1 MSQPISVLLCALGG
15 EGGGVLADW
24 LVAAAH
30 HAGYP
35 VQATSVPGVAQR
47 TGATTYYLEVFPA
60 HISTL
65 NGQRPVFGLN
75 PLPGRLDLLVSSELL
90 ETARQISNGMVSA
103 DRTFVISANNRT
115 LTTFEKMPMGDGRM
129 DDAALLELLTQHSRT
144 RNVLDMATLT
154 REAGTVV
161 SAVMLGCIAASG
173 VLPMQKEDFEA
184 AIRDGNEKDD
194 THLNAS
200 QRASLRGFELAWSAL
215 KSQQAQLSY
224 VNAVL
229 SPASDTA
236 SQKVSA
242 PASNVSSDQT
252 PTLPAPIAA
261 LFPTTTHEVLAL
273 GIARLV
279 DYQNQAYADLYVQR
293 LQNVLS
299 AETDHTN
306 IANNISTASTSANAP
321 SVTQEV
327 ARWLALWMAFDDIV
341 RVADLKSR
349 ADRWQRVRTEVKAK
363 DDDVLKLYDHFK
375 PGVPE
380 IAALLPQG
388 LANTLLRWDNAR
400 SARGQAPLA
409 FPLKV
414 GTHSVLGMVMLR
426 ILASFKWL
434 RPLGHR
440 YQEEQQLITQWLEA
454 VTHATRQDPA
464 LGLALARCGRL
475 IKGYGSTHD
484 RGRDN
489 LLHILRHLAP
499 HAAGATHFENTTAR
513 AQAIDQAC
521 AAALRDEAGHA
532 LDVTLRQHGVPTR
545 EVRAQPIRW
554 MKRNTPPT

>member
-1 MSQPISVLLCALGG
+1 MSQAISVLLCALGG

-24 LVAAAH
+24 LVDAAH

-60 HISTL
+60 HQSTL
-65 NGQRPVFGLN
+65 KGQRPVFGLN

-90 ETARQISNGMVSA
+90 ETARQIGNGMVSA

-115 LTTFEKMPMGDGRM
+115 LTTFEKMPMGDGRI
-129 DDAALLELLTQHSRT
+129 DDAALLQLLEQHSRT
-144 RNVLDMATLT
+144 RHVLDMATLT

-161 SAVMLGCIAASG
+161 SAVMLGSIAASG

-184 AIRDGNEKDD
+184 AIRDGQSDAQ
-194 THLNAS
+194 LNAS
-200 QRASLRGFELAWSAL
+200 QRASLRGFELAWAAL
-215 KSQQAQLSY
+215 KNQQAQLRY
-224 VNAVL
+224 VDAVL
-229 SPASDTA
+229 SPALQA
-236 SQKVSA
+236 SSQTSA
-242 PASNVSSDQT
+242 SATHIASNET
-252 PTLPAPIAA
+252 PTLPAHIAA
-261 LFPTTTHEVLAL
+261 QFPANTHEVLAL
-273 GIARLV
+273 GVARLI

-293 LQNVLS
+293 LQTVLT
-299 AETDHTN
+299 AETSAH
-306 IANNISTASTSANAP
+306 ANQAT
-321 SVTQEV
+321 VTQEV

-349 ADRWQRVRTEVKAK
+349 ASRWHRVRTEVKAK

-388 LANTLLRWDNAR
+388 LAQSLMRWDNAR
-400 SARGQAPLA
+400 SARGLAPLA

-414 GTHSVLGMVMLR
+414 GTHSVWGMLMLR
-426 ILASFKWL
+426 VLASFKWL

-440 YQEEQQLITQWLEA
+440 YHEEQQLIMQWLDA
-454 VTHATRQDPA
+454 VTHAARTDPA
-464 LGLALARCGRL
+464 LGLSLAKCGRL

-499 HAAGATHFENTTAR
+499 NADGATHFENAAAR

-521 AAALRDEAGHA
+521 AAALRDEAGTA
-532 LDVTLRQHGVPTR
+532 LDVTLRQHGVPAR

-554 MKRNTPPT
+554 MKRNTPSV